1 MGGRRSL
8 ATNPSTND
16 EATPLGLETDR
27 PDDFVTRLQPL
38 CQRAADSLRQ
48 LGWRVVFAESCTAG
62 LVSAALGSIPGIS
75 EHLCGS
81 AVTYR
86 NQTKH
91 DWLGVSQEPLVNPG
105 PVSQQVVQLMAQGVL
120 NSTSE
125 ANVALAV
132 TGHLGPDAPS
142 QLDGLI
148 HLGVACQDQP
158 ADDAASDFTA
168 TRLCRLESSQRLL
181 RQQEAAHEVLA
192 TLIDVMDIF
201 DHRKRIRE
209 GELEKSRF
217 SWAHHFLREQPVSQD
232 DATTTPE
239 FLFPGSF
246 DPRHE
251 GHLEIAQYVKSTF
264 GADVEYELSLE
275 NVDKPALEFS
285 ETLDRL
291 FQFIGGNPI
300 WLTQSATFEEKSR
313 LFPEATFVVGAD
325 TIVRVADPKYYQDE
339 QSHRRAIAT
348 IVAAGCRFLVFG
360 RQLDGDGS
368 TTAGFYQLEDLILP
382 VELKEICRQ
391 VPAAAFRADISS
403 TDLRARP
410 EEK

>member
-1 MGGRRSL
+1 M
-8 ATNPSTND
+8 
-16 EATPLGLETDR
+16 
-27 PDDFVTRLQPL
+27 
-38 CQRAADSLRQ
+38 
-48 LGWRVVFAESCTAG
+48 
-62 LVSAALGSIPGIS
+62 
-75 EHLCGS
+75 
-81 AVTYR
+81 
-86 NQTKH
+86 
-91 DWLGVSQEPLVNPG
+91 NPG

-120 NSTSE
+120 SSTAE

-148 HLGVACQDQP
+148 HVGVAWKDQP

-201 DHRKRIRE
+201 NHGKRIRE

-217 SWAHHFLREQPVSQD
+217 SWEHHLLREQPVGQD
-232 DATTTPE
+232 VTATPQ

-246 DPRHE
+246 DPLHE

-275 NVDKPALEFS
+275 NVDKPVLEFS

-291 FQFIGGNPI
+291 FQFIDGNPI
-300 WLTQSATFEEKSR
+300 WLTQAATFEEKSH
-313 LFPEATFVVGAD
+313 LFPEVTFVVGAD
-325 TIVRVADPKYYQDE
+325 TIIRVADPKYYQDA
-339 QSHRRAIAT
+339 QSHRQAIET

-360 RQLDGDGS
+360 RQLDGDES
-368 TTAGFYQLEDLILP
+368 RAAGFYQLQDLVLP

-403 TDLRARP
+403 TDLRVGRG
-410 EEK
+410 KK